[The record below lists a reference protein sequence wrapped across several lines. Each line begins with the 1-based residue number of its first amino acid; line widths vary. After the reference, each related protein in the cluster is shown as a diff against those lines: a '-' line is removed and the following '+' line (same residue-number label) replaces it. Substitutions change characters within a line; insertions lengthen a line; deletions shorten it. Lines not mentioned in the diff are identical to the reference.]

1 MLLKNLISE
10 LQTIHTIAE
19 DVLEQTVR
27 GIAEDSRQI
36 QPGYLFVAI
45 SGFGKDGHHFIGNA
59 IENGASFIV
68 GEAEGL
74 QLPVPYL
81 QVADSRKALG
91 ILAKAFYHNPS
102 KAKLM
107 IGITGTNGKTTTSYL
122 LKQIFESAG
131 RSCTVMG
138 TIQNII
144 NGQVAKSSNTTPNS
158 LVAHQLLAKS
168 TDDVVIMEVSSHGLS
183 QHRIEGL
190 EFDFCLFTNLHHEHL
205 DYHDTLSEYFQ
216 AKSRLFDFLKPGG
229 AAVVGTDTIWG
240 TKLLGQLQT
249 RGLKTFAVGE
259 TEENKGELAFDVK
272 NSRIRLVE
280 DGKKVHVPSPL
291 AGMHNLLNTLMAYC
305 TARAAGLPQ
314 EDILAAL
321 HQFTGVAGRFETF
334 KLPTGATVI
343 IDYAHTPDALLHVLT
358 TAKQLDAKRIVHIF
372 GFRGNRDISKRKDML
387 SICSELSGQYILTM
401 DDLNSV
407 AYSDMLSDLV
417 RMNEQYGN
425 EKGIIMP
432 DRTLAIKFAMENS
445 KPGDFIIITGKG
457 HETYQQSYELPA
469 QSDQEAMNYVL
480 SDLETV
486 SPGFG
491 RQVEKSLF

>member
-10 LQTIHTIAE
+10 LKITHTIAE
-19 DVLEQTVR
+19 GVLEQTVR

-45 SGFGKDGHHFIGNA
+45 SGYGKDGHHFIENA
-59 IENGASFIV
+59 IENGASIVV

-81 QVADSRKALG
+81 RVENSRKALG
-91 ILAKAFYHNPS
+91 LLAKTFYHNPS

-122 LKQIFESAG
+122 LKQIFENAG
-131 RSCTVMG
+131 KSCTVMG
-138 TIQNII
+138 TIQNIV

-158 LVAHQLLAKS
+158 LVAHELLAKS
-168 TDDVVIMEVSSHGLS
+168 TDDVVIMEVSSHGLA

-190 EFDFCLFTNLHHEHL
+190 EFDYCLFTNLHHEHL
-205 DYHDTLSEYFQ
+205 DYHDTLSDYFL
-216 AKSRLFDFLKPGG
+216 AKSRLFDYLKPGG
-229 AAVVGTDTIWG
+229 AAVVSTDTIWG
-240 TKLLGQLQT
+240 EKLVGQLQT
-249 RGLKTFAVGE
+249 RGIKTFAVGE
-259 TEENKGELAFDVK
+259 TEENKGQLVFDVK
-272 NSRIRLVE
+272 NSRVRLVE
-280 DGKKVHVPSPL
+280 DGEKVHIPSPL

-314 EDILAAL
+314 EAILAAL
-321 HQFTGVAGRFETF
+321 HQFNGVAGRFETF

-358 TAKQLDAKRIVHIF
+358 TAKQLEAKRIVHIF

-387 SICSELSGQYILTM
+387 SICSELSDQYILTM
-401 DDLNSV
+401 DDLNSI
-407 AYSDMLSDLV
+407 AYNDMLDELV
-417 RMNEQYGN
+417 CLNEQYGN
-425 EKGIIMP
+425 EKGLIIP
-432 DRTLAIKFAMENS
+432 DRTLAIKGAMEQS
-445 KPGDFIIITGKG
+445 QPGDFIIVTGKG

-480 SDLETV
+480 SGLETAAAD
-486 SPGFG
+486 FN
-491 RQVEKSLF
+491 RQTAKSHF